1 VLLEGFNVLTIG
13 KVAREAGVS
22 VDTIRYYERVGLL
35 PKPARTPAGY
45 RTYSPAVINRLA
57 VVRNAQRFGFP
68 LKAIAGFLRVRESGG
83 KPCHDVRAAA
93 ERMLDAVDRQ
103 IAELVAT
110 RRQMRK
116 TLKSWDV
123 VLAHT
128 PADRP
133 AHLLERLDKGRA
145 GSGVRRLH

>member
-1 VLLEGFNVLTIG
+1 MAALLTIG
-13 KVAREAGVS
+13 KVARDAGVS

-45 RTYSPAVINRLA
+45 RVYAPGAIHRLA

-68 LKAIAGFLRVRESGG
+68 LKAIAAFLRGRESGG

-93 ERMLDAVDRQ
+93 ERMLAAVDRQ
-103 IAELVAT
+103 IADLVAA

-133 AHLLERLDKGRA
+133 AHLLERLGA
-145 GSGVRRLH
+145 RRP